1 MTEPTP
7 VVGDLYATLGV
18 ARDATSEDIKKAFRQ
33 RARECHPD
41 VAGDDPAAA
50 KRFDK
55 VRKAYE
61 VLVDPVKRAAY
72 ERGPRRRVG
81 RRTRSTDG
89 YRMPGGLYTRHNF
102 GGGRTA
108 ASPNARARQRN
119 EANNISLDDLMGD
132 FGFGGAKGGGA
143 RPNAGAYGGSGRT
156 EQARQGTGRSSGGDT
171 PPQRDLPGRDI
182 TMVVD
187 VPADVAERGGVVTL
201 QYPRMRRTEDGRGVA
216 RYDEI
221 HDLRV
226 PPGTRN
232 GEVLSSRNYGDAG
245 TDGSHGDLVCEVRVV
260 GASRVEPG
268 PGPRPGP
275 RPGSRPEPRP
285 SAPRS
290 KGTRTSG
297 PRSAPPPA
305 AGPAAEPDA
314 AIVLPISLTEAL
326 LGGRVPI
333 DTPQGRVFLTLR
345 PGTGEGTR
353 LRLRGKAA
361 DGGDLYV
368 SPRIVLP
375 RELDDE
381 SVALIERFAEL
392 NPYDPRA

>member
-1 MTEPTP
+1 MTEPIP

-18 ARDATSEDIKKAFRQ
+18 ARDATTEDIKKAFRK

-72 ERGPRRRVG
+72 ERGPKHRIGG
-81 RRTRSTDG
+81 RSRGTDG

-102 GGGRTA
+102 GGGRGATN
-108 ASPNARARQRN
+108 PNARARQRN

-156 EQARQGTGRSSGGDT
+156 EQARQGTGRSPGGGA
-171 PPQRDLPGRDI
+171 PPQRDVPGRDI
-182 TMVVD
+182 SMVVD
-187 VPADVAERGGVVTL
+187 VPADIAERGGVVTL

-260 GASRVEPG
+260 GAARVEPG
-268 PGPRPGP
+268 PGPR
-275 RPGSRPEPRP
+275 
-285 SAPRS
+285 APRS
-290 KGTRTSG
+290 RAPRTTG
-297 PRSAPPPA
+297 PRSPSPAPSTTR
-305 AGPAAEPDA
+305 EDA
-314 AIVLPISLTEAL
+314 AIPLPISLTEAL

-361 DGGDLYV
+361 DGGDLFV

-381 SVALIERFAEL
+381 SIALIERFAEL
-392 NPYDPRA
+392 NPYDPRG

>member
-1 MTEPTP
+1 MTESTP

-18 ARDATSEDIKKAFRQ
+18 ARDATTEDIKKAFRQ

-81 RRTRSTDG
+81 RRTRGSDG

-102 GGGRTA
+102 GGGRMA
-108 ASPNARARQRN
+108 GSPSARARQRN
-119 EANNISLDDLMGD
+119 EANNISLDDLLGD
-132 FGFGGAKGGGA
+132 FGFGGAGGGGA

-156 EQARQGTGRSSGGDT
+156 EQAHQGTARSPGGGK
-171 PPQRDLPGRDI
+171 PPQRDHPGRDI

-187 VPADVAERGGVVTL
+187 VPADIAERGGVVTL

-226 PPGTRN
+226 PPGTRS
-232 GEVLSSRNYGDAG
+232 GEVLVSRNYGDAG
-245 TDGSHGDLVCEVRVV
+245 TDGSHGDLACEVRVV

-268 PGPRPGP
+268 PGPRSATPRGSGARANGP
-275 RPGSRPEPRP
+275 RPSERSP
-285 SAPRS
+285 SAPRA
-290 KGTRTSG
+290 GG
-297 PRSAPPPA
+297 PRRASPQ
-305 AGPAAEPDA
+305 ELESDA
-314 AIVLPISLTEAL
+314 AVVLPISLTEAL